1 MMTVRGGFTT
11 WALRWGPPLL
21 WMVVIFAASSLSS
34 DAIES
39 TGAGK
44 ASRSA
49 PAVAN
54 QVTAH
59 LIEFGGLAILLFRA
73 LALQGALSALRLGLV
88 VVAVTTAYGA
98 TDEFHQS
105 FVPGRYPDWLDI
117 AYDAAG
123 AILGALVG
131 LAWMWLRRRVRTPA
145 E

>member
-1 MMTVRGGFTT
+1 M
-11 WALRWGPPLL
+11 L
-21 WMVVIFAASSLSS
+21 WMALIFAASSLSS

-54 QVTAH
+54 QVTVH
-59 LIEFGGLAILLFRA
+59 LIEFGVLAALLFRA

-88 VVAVTTAYGA
+88 VAAVTTAYGA

-105 FVPGRYPDWLDI
+105 FVPGRYPSWLDI

-123 AILGALVG
+123 AILGASMAF
-131 LAWMWLRRRVRTPA
+131 AWIWLRRRVRTPA
-145 E
+145 G